1 MATNKNPIFID
12 TPESANT
19 ELDNADGTGLLVV
32 FTAGADGGA
41 IMKCNAVSTDTV
53 ARILILHVDDGAV
66 VAKLGEVNVPAGAGT
81 DGSTPS
87 VDLFDKVAMP
97 GAFQADGS
105 LPLGAAATLSISAK
119 VTLTAAKTIDIAVQG
134 GTYSA

>member
-1 MATNKNPIFID
+1 MATNKNPIFIN
-12 TPESANT
+12 TPETSCT

-41 IMKCNAVSTDTV
+41 VMKLNAVSTDTSD
-53 ARILILHVDDGAV
+53 RIIILHVDDGTT
-66 VAKLGEVNVPAGAGT
+66 VAKLGEVSVPAGAGT

-87 VDLFDKVAMP
+87 VNLLDAVAMP

-105 LPLGAAATLSISAK
+105 LALGPTATLSVSAK
-119 VTLTAAKTIDIAVQG
+119 VTLTAAKTIDIALQG